1 MAVKGILKY
10 GDPILRKRCK
20 NVEDFG
26 TISNLVEE
34 MFDTMYEEDGIGLA
48 SNQIGETLHL
58 FVIDISH
65 TDENEE
71 PRIFIN
77 SSIQKKN
84 GECLSLEG
92 CLSIPG
98 IQVEVERSESV
109 TLKYSTLDGSE
120 KEEEFDGLLARAIQH
135 EIDHLNGI
143 FIVDRLSDLAK
154 MQFKK
159 ELKSIKNEAV
169 KKSTLSEQSQGIVL

>member
-20 NVEDFG
+20 NVEDFS
-26 TISNLVEE
+26 TISNLVED

-48 SNQIGETLHL
+48 SNQIGVNLHL
-58 FVIDISH
+58 FVIDISY

-77 SSIQKKN
+77 SGIQKKN

-98 IQVEVERSESV
+98 IQVEVKRSESV
-109 TLKYSTLDGSE
+109 TLKYSNLDGSE
-120 KEEEFDGLLARAIQH
+120 KEEEFEGLFARAIQH

-159 ELKSIKNEAV
+159 ELKSIKNETV
-169 KKSTLSEQSQGIVL
+169 KKSALSEQSQGIVL

>member
-26 TISNLVEE
+26 TILNLVED

-48 SNQIGETLHL
+48 SNQIGGNLHIA
-58 FVIDISH
+58 VIDISH

-77 SSIQKKN
+77 SSIKEKN
-84 GECLSLEG
+84 GEHLSLEG

-98 IQVEVERSESV
+98 IQVEVIRSESV
-109 TLKYSTLDGSE
+109 AIKYNTLDGSE

>member
-20 NVEDFG
+20 NVKDFG
-26 TISNLVEE
+26 TISNLVED

-48 SNQIGETLHL
+48 SNQIGRNLHL
-58 FVIDISH
+58 FVIDISY

-98 IQVEVERSESV
+98 IQVEVKRSESV

-120 KEEEFDGLLARAIQH
+120 KEEGFDGLLARAIQH
-135 EIDHLNGI
+135 EIDHLNGM

>member
-48 SNQIGETLHL
+48 SNQIGENLHL

-65 TDENEE
+65 TDENEK

-84 GECLSLEG
+84 GKCLSLEG

-98 IQVEVERSESV
+98 IQVEVKRSESV
-109 TLKYSTLDGSE
+109 TLKYSILDGSE

>member
-26 TISNLVEE
+26 TISNLVED

-48 SNQIGETLHL
+48 SNQIGECLHL

-84 GECLSLEG
+84 DECLSLEG

-98 IQVEVERSESV
+98 IQVEVKRSESV
-109 TLKYSTLDGSE
+109 TLKYSTLDGLD

-169 KKSTLSEQSQGIVL
+169 KKSSLSEQSQGIVL